1 MVLLGPSKSLSHGLL
16 AMAHGTVIG
25 VQLLSHGLLAMAHGT
40 TIGVQVLPHGPVKDA
55 HGHFE
60 MPMVFPGPL

>member
-1 MVLLGPSKSLSHGLL
+1 LQ
-16 AMAHGTVIG
+16 AAHGTVIG